1 MSLAFDRNAYGELLA
16 EYQPQVITSESEY
29 ENMLADAEK
38 LIGNNNR
45 SPEQTALLKI
55 LVRLIEEYESKNYPM
70 SKPSPHAIIQHLLEA
85 RELEQTGL
93 VGIIGSLDD
102 VSELINGKQ
111 AITKEQA
118 KALGEFFHVSA
129 ELFM

>member
-1 MSLAFDRNAYGELLA
+1 MSLAFDKNAYGELLA

-29 ENMLADAEK
+29 DSMLANAER
-38 LIGNNNR
+38 LIGNKNR

-70 SKPSPHAIIQHLLEA
+70 SKPSPHAIIQHLMEA
-85 RELEQTGL
+85 RELEQADL
-93 VGIIGSLDD
+93 VEIIGSLDD

-111 AITKEQA
+111 AISKEQA
-118 KALGEFFHVSA
+118 KALGEFFHLSA
-129 ELFM
+129 ELFQ